1 MVQRCNAAKCKCC
14 DTVRHVATGGRR
26 HAWCNS
32 ATRRNVNVAAQYDM
46 LQQVGEGM
54 RRVLIGRRLRGAR
67 VGSRVFR
74 ARALCR
80 GMSQGRP
87 CVLHPARERR
97 VVHSSAGLLFC
108 SLPPQLILIELDT
121 NAIDWQSI
129 REKYAVRSPAGPQ
142 RLWAE
147 SRCRCGPSPG
157 VDVGADVGW
166 VQVVDIGCAAGGG
179 ARRDG
184 DDLRRGRHPE
194 ALGASVSE
202 CQTC

>member
-1 MVQRCNAAKCKCC
+1 MVQQCNAAKCKCC

-46 LQQVGEGM
+46 VQQVGEGM

-142 RLWAE
+142 RLWAAVPAQMWAE
-147 SRCRCGPSPG
+147 SRRRCG
-157 VDVGADVGW
+157 
-166 VQVVDIGCAAGGG
+166 
-179 ARRDG
+179 RRCG
-184 DDLRRGRHPE
+184 
-194 ALGASVSE
+194 LGAG
-202 CQTC
+202 CRHRLCRRWRRAA